1 MKITKIT
8 TTAIAAIGAFGVLG
22 APLAFGDATDADVTK
37 TSIGQQAKLV
47 DGATIQGWTVTG
59 LKPSTDV
66 IDYKPNG
73 TLWEA
78 TATDEAIQGG
88 ATPIVSNFN
97 ARAADGQNY
106 RVLFGVATPQGVNPG
121 ALAQGDSTSG
131 KVYFDVTGAAP
142 DTVVYNAGGHDLLV
156 WKPAPPAPVATGGSG
171 SRAICAVSKRS
182 GRVVCSTMRKRSP
195 PRVVMNSRPGLSM
208 SHPVMR
214 AMDPTPWGTAGAPT
228 SPPSRIR
235 HTPNGAFARMQRAA
249 MSR

>member
-97 ARAADGQNY
+97 ARARNGETY
-106 RVLFGVATPQGVNPG
+106 RVLFGAAFYDDSFRKVDGRWLIERTAYRRSFEAMVPTASVPGFQLTASWWATDGRSSLP
-121 ALAQGDSTSG
+121 
-131 KVYFDVTGAAP
+131 
-142 DTVVYNAGGHDLLV
+142 VV
-156 WKPAPPAPVATGGSG
+156 
-171 SRAICAVSKRS
+171 
-182 GRVVCSTMRKRSP
+182 
-195 PRVVMNSRPGLSM
+195 
-208 SHPVMR
+208 
-214 AMDPTPWGTAGAPT
+214 
-228 SPPSRIR
+228 
-235 HTPNGAFARMQRAA
+235 
-249 MSR
+249 